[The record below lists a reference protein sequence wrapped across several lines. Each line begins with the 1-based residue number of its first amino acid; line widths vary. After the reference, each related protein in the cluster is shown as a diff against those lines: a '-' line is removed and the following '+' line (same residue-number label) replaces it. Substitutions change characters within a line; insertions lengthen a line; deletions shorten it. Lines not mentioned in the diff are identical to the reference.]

1 MKIDIKVKEWID
13 VKQVIDREKTQ
24 NGLISFRNVEECI
37 LVMVAEYIYKGQYY
51 KEELEFKPEKLTQT
65 RNVIID
71 KVKDNI
77 TKIQDKERAI
87 NYSETIELGV

>member
-1 MKIDIKVKEWID
+1 MKIDIKVKERVDI
-13 VKQVIDREKTQ
+13 KQVIDPEKTQ
-24 NGLISFRNVEECI
+24 SGLISFKNVEERVLI
-37 LVMVAEYIYKGQYY
+37 MIAEYIYKGQYY
-51 KEELEFKPEKLTQT
+51 KEQLEFKPEKLTQT

-77 TKIQDKERAI
+77 TEIQDKERAI